1 MTKCHTNRGAQCDKL
16 TFVYG
21 GGAVGRGATLHPN
34 IYNVFLWT
42 LGSYSILVTGYCPTF
57 K

>member
-1 MTKCHTNRGAQCDKL
+1 MAYAGGARCDKL

-21 GGAVGRGATLHPN
+21 MVGWGRGATLHPN

>member
-1 MTKCHTNRGAQCDKL
+1 M
-16 TFVYG
+16 
-21 GGAVGRGATLHPN
+21 
-34 IYNVFLWT
+34 WT